1 MKLLLSRIPCPS
13 TSKHQLP
20 TITTPADH
28 TITVANDLLQL
39 LRFLCQLIFL
49 VQQLSSFRRSVSE
62 TALRRPRCRLLRPV
76 EVLPASTS
84 SWLSFWLS
92 FLPLCLLVQ
101 PMLQATLYETD
112 AHCPSALGSRPAW
125 VVFGLLNTLR
135 AKSRLL

>member
-1 MKLLLSRIPCPS
+1 MMNLLLSGIPCPS
-13 TSKHQLP
+13 TSKQQLP

-28 TITVANDLLQL
+28 TIPVANDRLQL

-62 TALRRPRCRLLRPV
+62 TGCRFLRPV

-101 PMLQATLYETD
+101 P
-112 AHCPSALGSRPAW
+112 HCTKSGLVRTIRASGWRQSISC
-125 VVFGLLNTLR
+125 FGCHAFNASKTSSDEPR
-135 AKSRLL
+135 R